1 MGHTTWMGERTE
13 AKPAIQ
19 LARFLKL
26 QGLVGTGGEAKILIQ
41 RGDVRVNGAIETR
54 RGRQLH
60 PGDQVELAGRQLV
73 VPPWSR

>member
-1 MGHTTWMGERTE
+1 MGERTN
-13 AKPAIQ
+13 ATATIQ

-41 RGDVRVNGAIETR
+41 RGDVSVNGAIETR

-60 PGDQVELAGRQLV
+60 PGDRVRLAGRDWV
-73 VPPWSR
+73 VPALEC